1 MNQLIGILRGAWLA
15 ELAKQR
21 AYIEG
26 AVGQLSDDQFRA
38 RPGGTGAAEG
48 TAEGAAVNSCA
59 VIVKHLAGNLRSRW
73 TDWRTTDGE
82 KPDRDREGEFVDAGE
97 SREEL
102 MRRLGA
108 GFDLVTAAV
117 EGLTEEDLT
126 RVVRIRCEPHSV
138 PLAINRSLAHAAYH
152 AGQVMIVARMV
163 SGHGADGWKWLTV
176 KPGGSAAHNEA
187 MKKRFGP
194 RG

>member
-1 MNQLIGILRGAWLA
+1 MKQLIGILRGAWLA
-15 ELAKQR
+15 ELARQR
-21 AYIEG
+21 GYIEG
-26 AVGQLSDDQFRA
+26 AVRQLSDDQFRA
-38 RPGGTGAAEG
+38 RPGGTGA
-48 TAEGAAVNSCA
+48 AEGAAVNSCA

-108 GFDLVTAAV
+108 GFDLVKAAV
-117 EGLTEEDLT
+117 EGLTEEDLA
-126 RVVRIRCEPHSV
+126 RVVRIRGEPHSV

-163 SGHGADGWKWLTV
+163 SGKGTDGWRWLTV

-194 RG
+194 LG